1 MNRVKLGFWEQQLL
15 GSSDLADGQLEAWA
29 GDGQGQPAAARLP
42 AWSLIR
48 QPANGELREQVLNL
62 VQQRSHLRGS
72 VAIDEQFL
80 YNLNVFIFALK
91 EKFTQLQKPGLW

>member
-29 GDGQGQPAAARLP
+29 GDGQGQPAARLP
-42 AWSLIR
+42 GWSLIR

-62 VQQRSHLRGS
+62 VQQRSE
-72 VAIDEQFL
+72 A
-80 YNLNVFIFALK
+80 
-91 EKFTQLQKPGLW
+91 QLPLMKNFSTI

>member
-15 GSSDLADGQLEAWA
+15 GCCDLADGQLEAWA
-29 GDGQGQPAAARLP
+29 GDGQGQPAARLP

-80 YNLNVFIFALK
+80 YNLSLLIF
-91 EKFTQLQKPGLW
+91 EREIH

>member
-15 GSSDLADGQLEAWA
+15 GSSCDLADGQLEAWA

-62 VQQRSHLRGS
+62 VQQRSE
-72 VAIDEQFL
+72 A
-80 YNLNVFIFALK
+80 
-91 EKFTQLQKPGLW
+91 QLPLMKNFSTI